1 MKKSFAI
8 VFGFIVLA
16 LLDSLMSYAMPVD
29 FTFQHISVIW
39 HCTFIA
45 LLVFVRDKPLI
56 TRLLIGMLVGIL
68 FDYFINDSFPFCFFF
83 YACGAAAIGFIA
95 QTWDRTGVLFTVC
108 LLFCF
113 LLDFLPF
120 CWQKVTGITQI
131 GFGLW
136 FLRMESMTLI
146 VNMAAIAVIMYF
158 DLVMVRFFLIQ
169 KHRRRR
175 EEKKT
180 LRKARLARTETSI
193 RP

>member
-120 CWQKVTGITQI
+120 CWQKVTGITHI

-146 VNMAAIAVIMYF
+146 VDMAAIAVIMYF

>member
-1 MKKSFAI
+1 MKKPFAI

-16 LLDSLMSYAMPVD
+16 LLDSVLSYAMPID
-29 FTFQHISVIW
+29 FTYQHVSVIW

-45 LLVFVRDKPLI
+45 LLVFVRDKPWM
-56 TRLLIGMLVGIL
+56 TRMLIGMLVGIL
-68 FDYFINDSFPFCFFF
+68 FDYFINGSFPFCFIF
-83 YACGAAAIGFIA
+83 YTIAALAIGLIA
-95 QTWDRTGVLFTVC
+95 HYWDRTGVLFLSC

-120 CWQKVTGITQI
+120 CWQKVTGINQI

-136 FLRMESMTLI
+136 FWKMQSMTLI
-146 VNMAAIAVIMYF
+146 VDLAAIAAVMYF

>member
-8 VFGFIVLA
+8 VFGFVVLA
-16 LLDSLMSYAMPVD
+16 LLDSLMSYAMPID
-29 FTFQHISVIW
+29 FTYQHVSVIW

-56 TRLLIGMLVGIL
+56 TRLLIGMLTGIL
-68 FDYFINDSFPFCFFF
+68 FDYFINGSFPFCTIF
-83 YACGAAAIGFIA
+83 YTLAALAIGFIA
-95 QTWDRTGVLFTVC
+95 QNWDRTGVLFISC

-120 CWQKVTGITQI
+120 CWQKVTGINQI
-131 GFGLW
+131 GFGMW
-136 FLRMESMTLI
+136 FWRMQSMTLI
-146 VNMAAIAVIMYF
+146 VDMAAIAVIMYF

-180 LRKARLARTETSI
+180 LRKARLARTGTTIE
-193 RP
+193 P